1 MERAAPSLRGAAPV
15 IATARRF
22 VQPKYL
28 DWMAEIEPGIT
39 NNTDESR
46 YEIRLGDEL
55 VGHAEYTLNDGLI
68 TFTHTGIDPA
78 HEGKGLASKLVRFA
92 LDDVR
97 AQLASVTFEEAKEK
111 AAAALNGDFYKPAE

>member
-1 MERAAPSLRGAAPV
+1 
-15 IATARRF
+15 
-22 VQPKYL
+22 
-28 DWMAEIEPGIT
+28 MAEIEPGIT

-68 TFTHTGIDPA
+68 TFTHTEIDPA
-78 HEGKGLASKLVRFA
+78 FEGRGVGSQLVRQV

-97 AQLASVTFEEAKEK
+97 ATGERRVLPVCPFVKRWIQRHPDYQDLLHS
-111 AAAALNGDFYKPAE
+111 

>member
-1 MERAAPSLRGAAPV
+1 
-15 IATARRF
+15 
-22 VQPKYL
+22 
-28 DWMAEIEPGIT
+28 MAEIEPGIT

-68 TFTHTGIDPA
+68 TFTHTEIDPA

-97 AQLASVTFEEAKEK
+97 ADGTRKVLPLCPYVKGWMQRNTDYLDLAYNSAR
-111 AAAALNGDFYKPAE
+111 

>member
-1 MERAAPSLRGAAPV
+1 
-15 IATARRF
+15 
-22 VQPKYL
+22 
-28 DWMAEIEPGIT
+28 MAEIKLGIT

-68 TFTHTGIDPA
+68 TFTHTEIDPA

-97 AQLASVTFEEAKEK
+97 ADGTRKVLPLCPYVKGWMQRNTDYLDLAYNSAR
-111 AAAALNGDFYKPAE
+111 

>member
-1 MERAAPSLRGAAPV
+1 
-15 IATARRF
+15 
-22 VQPKYL
+22 
-28 DWMAEIEPGIT
+28 MAEIEPGIT
-39 NNTDESR
+39 KNTDESR

-97 AQLASVTFEEAKEK
+97 ADGTRKVLPLCPYVKGWMQRNTDYLDLAYNSAR
-111 AAAALNGDFYKPAE
+111 